1 MALGMLGVN
10 FQISDA
16 TTSKTTKDGEDCT
29 APTDIS
35 EVEIM
40 HGIND
45 TLDVPLKKQDD
56 FLPND
61 KLKKYRK
68 DGFRSVRDSDDSWS

>member
-10 FQISDA
+10 FQISAA
-16 TTSKTTKDGEDCT
+16 TTSKTTNDGEDCT
-29 APTDIS
+29 APTDNS
-35 EVEIM
+35 EAETM

-56 FLPND
+56 CLAND